1 MKIISALAFF
11 ITFLNAQEMDS
22 GFQDIVTPGTGS
34 LLETSTTADRFV
46 DTLINFSIDFAL
58 VPKVAVGFV
67 KYKISNNL

>member
-1 MKIISALAFF
+1 
-11 ITFLNAQEMDS
+11 MDS
-22 GFQDIVTPGTGS
+22 GFQDIVTPGSGS